1 MKSNNEET
9 PESHISATIDK
20 KRPSTYIPVT
30 SLLSIPD
37 VTRVV
42 DEYGKNIDID
52 YTQIE
57 IVRKAE
63 NKIPYS
69 AEAEGHKKL
78 GLLWRLVMNKSI
90 VKDTVLFWD
99 EPEASLNPRLFP
111 VVVDVL
117 MELARNGVQMF
128 LATHEYNFMKY
139 FKVKKRNDDQVAFTN
154 LYKTE
159 NGVEGESEDD
169 YRLLEHNAIVEANIK
184 LLEDDIEG
192 VF

>member
-1 MKSNNEET
+1 M
-9 PESHISATIDK
+9 PL
-20 KRPSTYIPVT
+20 PVTYIPVT